1 MTRILVASP
10 FPLVRAGIRALLEER
25 APREILVSGEADSV
39 EAILEWFRTV
49 RPQALLYD
57 LALETDD
64 ELAGLWRLRREAPG
78 VPVLALA
85 DPPQNSRMLAALQAG
100 ARGCLPKT
108 VTATELVEALQDVAA
123 GDVVVPPTAT
133 AALLD
138 QLRGEGVPITL
149 SPRESDVLRGV
160 AAGQTNKAIA
170 IKLGISEHTVKFHLG
185 GAMTKLGAASR
196 AEAVASAIRRGLISV

>member
-1 MTRILVASP
+1 VASP

-39 EAILEWFRTV
+39 EAVVEWLRTV

-108 VTATELVEALQDVAA
+108 VSAAELVEALQDVAA

-138 QLRGEGVPITL
+138 QLRGEGVSITL

-170 IKLGISEHTVKFHLG
+170 VKLGISEHTVKFHLG

>member
-39 EAILEWFRTV
+39 EAVVEWLRTV

-108 VTATELVEALQDVAA
+108 VSAAELVEALQDVAA

-138 QLRGEGVPITL
+138 QLRGEGVSITL

-170 IKLGISEHTVKFHLG
+170 VKLGISEHTVKFHLG